1 MADAPERLA
10 LLHDLKSFRVRKGEP
25 DIRGWDVVTA
35 DKKRIGEVHELIVDT
50 VDLKVRYLD
59 VEVDSK
65 ILDTKKN
72 SHVLIPIAGALL
84 DDDDNRVYLE
94 EISVDELRALP
105 PYDHRQITR
114 EYETNIAGWFEK
126 ARRPSAAAQSPA
138 TPPAA
143 GTDAAPAGS
152 PSTQPDDSF
161 YRQEHFSDGRFW
173 GNRRKGR
180 EEVGYF
186 EHEKDAIPEV
196 KNRE

>member
-1 MADAPERLA
+1 MADTPERLA
-10 LLHDLKSFRVRKGEP
+10 LLHDLKQFRVRKGEP

-50 VDLKVRYLD
+50 VDMKVRYLD
-59 VEVDSK
+59 VDVDNK

-72 SHVLIPIAGALL
+72 SHVLIPIAGAQL

-94 EISVDELRALP
+94 QISVDELMALP
-105 PYDHRQITR
+105 PYDHRKITR
-114 EYETNIAGWFEK
+114 EYETNVAGWFEK
-126 ARRPSAAAQSPA
+126 ARRPNPAPA
-138 TPPAA
+138 TNPAPPQRADSVQAA
-143 GTDAAPAGS
+143 GVTNA
-152 PSTQPDDSF
+152 DDGF
-161 YRQEHFSDGRFW
+161 YRQEHFSDRRFW

-186 EHEKDAIPEV
+186 EHEKDSVPEA